1 MSVYIVMLGPPGAGK
16 GTQAAVLASKLA
28 IPHISTGDL
37 FRHHMREKSELGRL
51 ARSFIDRGELVP
63 DEVTIAMVRE
73 RLTRADCSGGAI
85 LDGFPRTPAQAEAL
99 EQMLAAVCNGC
110 VRLVPFVTA
119 PEATL
124 VDRLA
129 GRLTCRAQGHVYHR
143 RLNPPRAA
151 GRCDQDGSE
160 LYQRDDDREETV
172 RRRIQVYSEQTAPLV
187 DYYRA
192 KGMLVEINGDRPIED
207 VTADLMAAVRAG

>member
-1 MSVYIVMLGPPGAGK
+1 MSVFIVMLGPPGAGK
-16 GTQAAVLASKLA
+16 GTQAAVLAKQLA

-51 ARSFIDRGELVP
+51 AQSFIDRGELVP

-129 GRLTCRAQGHVYHR
+129 GRLTCRAKGHVYHR

-151 GRCDQDGSE
+151 GKCDLDGSE
-160 LYQRDDDREETV
+160 LYQRDDDREDTV

-187 DYYRA
+187 DHYRA
-192 KGMLVEINGDRPIED
+192 KGMLVEVDGDRPIED
-207 VTADLMAAVRAG
+207 VTADLMAALRAG

>member
-1 MSVYIVMLGPPGAGK
+1 MAVYIVMLGPPGAGK
-16 GTQAAVLASKLA
+16 GTQAAVLARQLA

-51 ARSFIDRGELVP
+51 AQSFIDRGELVP

-73 RLTRADCSGGAI
+73 RLTQPDCAGGAI

-99 EQMLAAVCNGC
+99 EELLAVECHDC
-110 VRLVPFVTA
+110 VRRVPFVTA

-129 GRLTCRAQGHVYHR
+129 GRLTCRAAGHVFHR
-143 RLNPPRAA
+143 SLNPPRAA
-151 GRCDQDGSE
+151 GVCDVDGSQ
-160 LYQRDDDREETV
+160 LYQRDDDHEETV
-172 RRRIQVYSEQTAPLV
+172 RRRIQVYREQTAPLV

-192 KGMLVEINGDRPIED
+192 KGLLLEIDGDRPIDE
-207 VTADLMAAVRAG
+207 VTADLMAAVKAD

>member
-16 GTQAAVLASKLA
+16 GTQAAVLASTLA

-37 FRHHMREKSELGRL
+37 FRLHMREKSTLGRL
-51 ARSFIDRGELVP
+51 AQSFIDRGELVP

-73 RLTRADCSGGAI
+73 RLTHADCSAGAI

-129 GRLTCRAQGHVYHR
+129 GRLTCRAKGHVYHR

-151 GRCDQDGSE
+151 GKCDLDGSE
-160 LYQRDDDREETV
+160 LYQRDDDREDTV

-187 DYYRA
+187 NFYRA

>member
-1 MSVYIVMLGPPGAGK
+1 MAVYIVMLGPPGAGK
-16 GTQAAVLASKLA
+16 GTQAAVLARQLA

-51 ARSFIDRGELVP
+51 AQSFIDRGELVP

-73 RLTRADCSGGAI
+73 RLTRPDCGGGAI

-99 EQMLAAVCNGC
+99 EALLAAVCRDC
-110 VRLVPFVTA
+110 VRRVPFVTA
-119 PEATL
+119 PVATL

-129 GRLTCRAQGHVYHR
+129 GRLTCRAAGHVYHR

-151 GRCDQDGSE
+151 RVCDDGSE
-160 LYQRDDDREETV
+160 LYLRDDDREETV
-172 RRRIQVYSEQTAPLV
+172 RRRIQVYSE
-187 DYYRA
+187 
-192 KGMLVEINGDRPIED
+192 RP
-207 VTADLMAAVRAG
+207 RRW

>member
-16 GTQAAVLASKLA
+16 GTQAAVLAQKLA

-51 ARSFIDRGELVP
+51 AQSFIDRGDLVP

-73 RLTRADCSGGAI
+73 RLAQPDCRRGAI
-85 LDGFPRTPAQAEAL
+85 LDGFPRTTAQAEAIEYTL
-99 EQMLAAVCNGC
+99 QEVCRGC

-119 PEATL
+119 PAATL

-129 GRLTCRAQGHVYHR
+129 GRLTCRAKGPVYHR
-143 RLNPPRAA
+143 RLNPPRVA
-151 GRCDQDGSE
+151 GTCDVDGSE
-160 LYQRDDDREETV
+160 LYQRDDDSEETV
-172 RRRIQVYSEQTAPLV
+172 RRRIQGEREQTTPLIE
-187 DYYRA
+187 YYRD
-192 KGMLVEINGDRPIED
+192 KGMLVEIDGDRPIEA
-207 VTADLMAAVRAG
+207 VTADLMAAVKAD

>member
-1 MSVYIVMLGPPGAGK
+1 MSLYIVMLGPPGAGK
-16 GTQAAVLASKLA
+16 GTQAAVLAQKLA

-51 ARSFIDRGELVP
+51 AQSFIDRGELVP

-73 RLTRADCSGGAI
+73 RLAQPDCGRGAI
-85 LDGFPRTPAQAEAL
+85 LDGFPRTTAQAEAL
-99 EQMLAAVCNGC
+99 EQTLEHVCHGC

-119 PEATL
+119 PVATL

-129 GRLTCRAQGHVYHR
+129 GRLTCRAKGHVYHR
-143 RLNPPRAA
+143 MLNPPRVA
-151 GRCDQDGSE
+151 GTCDVDGSD
-160 LYQRDDDREETV
+160 LYQRDDDSEETV

-187 DYYRA
+187 EFYRG
-192 KGMLVEINGDRPIED
+192 KGMLVEIDGDRPIED
-207 VTADLMAAVRAG
+207 VTADLMAAVKAN

>member
-1 MSVYIVMLGPPGAGK
+1 MAVYIVMLGPPGAGK
-16 GTQAAVLASKLA
+16 GTQAAVLARNLA
-28 IPHISTGDL
+28 VPHISTGDL

-51 ARSFIDRGELVP
+51 AQSYIDRGELVP

-73 RLTRADCSGGAI
+73 RLTRPDCEGGAI

-99 EQMLAAVCNGC
+99 EKMLAAVCHDC
-110 VRLVPFVTA
+110 VRRVPFVTA

-129 GRLTCRAQGHVYHR
+129 GRLTCRAAGHVYHR
-143 RLNPPRAA
+143 SLNPPRVA
-151 GRCDQDGSE
+151 GVCDLDGSE

-172 RRRIQVYSEQTAPLV
+172 RRRIKVYNETTAPLV
-187 DYYRA
+187 DYYRG
-192 KGMLVEINGDRPIED
+192 KGILVEIDGDRPIEN
-207 VTADLMAAVRAG
+207 VTVDLMAAVRAN